1 MSRTRP
7 LPPPATGRRPGA
19 GPSGALPAGLVAA
32 LIAAPALL
40 AGCGGG
46 HGTLVIGVH
55 PGRPGL
61 SDLSA
66 SGGYAGFE
74 IEVAGYV
81 ARRLGYRDDQV
92 RYVAVPASPPADL
105 TMGEPLPADGPGP
118 ASVAGP
124 YLVSGEDILAGAGD
138 MSVRR
143 LRDLTQKRVCT
154 ASPGPLVARFGA
166 AWQRAFLTVST
177 LEECARRL
185 ASGRVHAVTG
195 EAAVLAG
202 FAARS
207 PEAVRLVGH
216 TFARQAYGIAVA
228 RDDLRAGVDDALRA
242 MFDDGAWRR
251 AVIRHLGALAG
262 KYPSPPALR
271 THPGTRAAP

>member
-1 MSRTRP
+1 M
-7 LPPPATGRRPGA
+7 PALRWV
-19 GPSGALPAGLVAA
+19 LLAGLFATPTV
-32 LIAAPALL
+32 L

-46 HGTLVIGVH
+46 HGSLVIGVR

-61 SDLSA
+61 ADVSP

-92 RYVAVPASPPADL
+92 RYVTAPGSPPADL
-105 TMGEPLPADGPGP
+105 AMGEPLPVDAPGP
-118 ASVAGP
+118 PSVAGP
-124 YLVSGEDILAGAGD
+124 YLVSGQDILAGAGD
-138 MSVRR
+138 MTVRR

-154 ASPGPLVARFGA
+154 ASPAPLVARFGA

-177 LEECARRL
+177 AEDCARRL

-195 EAAVLAG
+195 DAAVLAG
-202 FAARS
+202 LAARS
-207 PEAVRLVGH
+207 PEAVRLVGR
-216 TFARQAYGIAVA
+216 TFSREGYGIAVA

-251 AVIRHLGALAG
+251 AVIRHLGSLAA
-262 KYPSPPALR
+262 KYPVPPALR
-271 THPGTRAAP
+271 TYPGPRSAP